1 MRWMPGSINGAQRM
15 NDRLI
20 DWLLRRLDALELAFD
35 RNDEREFD
43 EITRQIRDILGRAL
57 LNG

>member
-1 MRWMPGSINGAQRM
+1 MPGFINGVRRM

-43 EITRQIRDILGRAL
+43 EITRQIRDMLGRAL